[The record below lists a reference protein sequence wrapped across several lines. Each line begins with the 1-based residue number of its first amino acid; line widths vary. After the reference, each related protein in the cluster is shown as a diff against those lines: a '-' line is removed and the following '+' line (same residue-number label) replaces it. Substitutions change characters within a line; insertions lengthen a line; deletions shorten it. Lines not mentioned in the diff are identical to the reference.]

1 MRPTAQPTIRAR
13 RSPPAGE
20 RPARARPARARAA
33 AGARRCRAALPA
45 LALVVLALA
54 PGVLSAQDDG
64 IAVGALV
71 EPFTIQDMEGGEV
84 DLAEVIGRKPVLVVF
99 WATWCPVCRV
109 LDPRLATARE
119 KFGDRVEFLVVAV
132 GVGQRPEQIATH
144 IRRHPVAGR
153 LLYDA
158 RGAAARAFEA
168 PGTGYV
174 VILGEDGRVAW
185 TGTGPD
191 QDFEAALRQLTADR

>member
-1 MRPTAQPTIRAR
+1 MRPMAQQTIRALTR
-13 RSPPAGE
+13 RAP
-20 RPARARPARARAA
+20 RRRAA
-33 AGARRCRAALPA
+33 AILGAA
-45 LALVVLALA
+45 LALASA
-54 PGVLSAQDDG
+54 GGLSAQDDG
-64 IAVGALV
+64 IALGAVV
-71 EPFTIQDMEGGEV
+71 EPFTIQDMEGAEV
-84 DLAEVIGRKPVLVVF
+84 DLSDVIGRKPVLVEF

-109 LDPRLATARE
+109 LDPRLASARE
-119 KFGDRVEFLVVAV
+119 EFGDRVEFLVVAV
-132 GVGQRPEQIATH
+132 GVAQRPEQIAAH

-174 VILGEDGRVAW
+174 VILDGDGRVAW

-191 QDFEAALRQLTADR
+191 QDFEAALRKLTAGD